1 MSKSKC
7 CGAEVSEEDFCMRK
21 CCKCKNFCDYADLA
35 PALRDSKE
43 ILEFVEKLIESV
55 QTTTFKSQ
63 EHRIELGGF
72 FMCCEKIKNYIEG
85 KE

>member
-43 ILEFVEKLIESV
+43 VLEFVEKLMN
-55 QTTTFKSQ
+55 SQ
-63 EHRIELGGF
+63 AIAGVTYSELA
-72 FMCCEKIKNYIEG
+72 KVKQYIIEG